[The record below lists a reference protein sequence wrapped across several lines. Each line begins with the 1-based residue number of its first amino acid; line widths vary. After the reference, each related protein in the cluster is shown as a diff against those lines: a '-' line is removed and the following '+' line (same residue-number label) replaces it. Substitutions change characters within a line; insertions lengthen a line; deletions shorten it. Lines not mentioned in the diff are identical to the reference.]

1 MNESNNITPL
11 FAATKPTQLSPEV
24 AEVSAQLALTLATL
38 ALPPHAQRPDHDIYE
53 QCSRLGMWPVFRTR
67 DEALHDIAWVGPRL
81 LALFTDCPPEQRA
94 WLERWQRAIT
104 RGDSV
109 SAAHWLIR
117 LNLWP
122 VPTHPT

>member
-1 MNESNNITPL
+1 MSENNNIAPL
-11 FAATKPTQLSPEV
+11 FAGTPPAQLSPKV

-53 QCSRLGMWPVFRTR
+53 QCSRLGMWPVSLTR

-81 LALFTDCPPEQRA
+81 LALFEDCPPEQQARFD
-94 WLERWQRAIT
+94 RWQRAIT
-104 RGDSV
+104 RQDFV
-109 SAAHWLIR
+109 SAAHWLVR
-117 LNLWP
+117 LDLWP